1 MNANELDKFIRDK
14 FSELENQIG
23 GTNPLDFYIFQTDYI
38 PNPELM
44 IVGINPG
51 GQGENNVFSLGS
63 CLRKNS
69 ERHCNYWDNHLWFA
83 HLRKIFGY
91 PGDTSLAMCFKDC
104 VGLNLCGF
112 NTSNEK
118 KIGNL
123 VEKEAREL
131 IRKTI
136 VEIIRAISPKHI
148 ITLGGDPFH
157 ALRNGQKVTHER
169 VEKVNMRFSNHNGIP
184 LCWIY
189 NPSPQP
195 WNKYYS
201 KSDLSK
207 IQARLTDFLLTK

>member
-1 MNANELDKFIRDK
+1 MNAYELDKFIRDK
-14 FSELENQIG
+14 FRELENQIG

-51 GQGENNVFSLGS
+51 GQGKNNVFTLGS
-63 CLRKNS
+63 SLRNNAEQHS
-69 ERHCNYWDNHLWFA
+69 NYLDNHLWFA
-83 HLRKIFGY
+83 HLREIFGY
-91 PGDTSLAMCFKDC
+91 PGDTPLATSFKYC
-104 VGLNLCGF
+104 VGLNLCGY
-112 NTSNEK
+112 NTSTEK

-123 VEKEAREL
+123 VEKDAREL

-136 VEIIRAISPKHI
+136 VEIIEAISPKRI

-157 ALRNGQKVTHER
+157 VLRNGQPITNEL
-169 VEKVNMRFSNHNGIP
+169 VEKVNLRFSNHNGIP

-207 IQARLTDFLLTK
+207 IQARLSEFLHTK